1 MTQSASGNPAKTD
14 IAVLVLFFNRPDML
28 SRLFEQLRQA
38 RPSCLL
44 LFQDGPRNDADLPKM
59 EACRNVVAD
68 DKIDWDCT
76 VHRSYQTVNR
86 GCDPS
91 SFLSLKW
98 AFSLYDK
105 CVKLEDD
112 DCPSLSFFPFCKDM
126 LDRYE
131 HDQRVTLISGL
142 NADEVTP
149 DVPYDYF
156 FTSTFSI
163 NGWATW
169 RRVVDQWD
177 EHYTFLDDDFNM
189 KQLEDV
195 IRERR
200 HPADFLSS
208 CRRHRASGKAY
219 YETIFRTS
227 MLFNSGLTILPRVN
241 MIANAGASADGVH
254 YSGSNALLPRGLR
267 RIFEMK
273 CHELEFPLRHP
284 RYVIENVAYKERLYR
299 TMGYGHPWLK
309 AGRSLEELWL
319 SLRHGQF
326 RHIVNSLMRR
336 IDIWRGHR

>member
-1 MTQSASGNPAKTD
+1 MMNYPPQTD
-14 IAVLVLFFNRPDML
+14 IAVLVLFFNRPEML
-28 SRLFEQLRQA
+28 SRLFDRIRAA
-38 RPSCLL
+38 RPSHLL
-44 LFQDGPRNDADLPKM
+44 LFQDGPRNDLDLPKM
-59 EACRNVVAD
+59 EACRAVVTD
-68 DKIDWDCT
+68 EQIDWECT

-112 DCPSLSFFPFCKDM
+112 DCPSLSFFPFCKEM

-131 HDQRVTLISGL
+131 HDQRISLISGL

-149 DVPYDYF
+149 DIPYDYF
-156 FTSTFSI
+156 FTTTFSI

-177 EHYTFLDDDFNM
+177 EHYTFLDDAYNIH
-189 KQLEDV
+189 QLETL
-195 IRERR
+195 IKERR
-200 HPADFLSS
+200 HPKDFLPS

-227 MLFNSGLTILPRVN
+227 MLLNNGLSIIPRVN
-241 MIANAGASADGVH
+241 MIANAGASDEGVH
-254 YSGSNALLPRGLR
+254 YSGSNELIPHALR
-267 RIFEMK
+267 RIFEMD
-273 CHELEFPLRHP
+273 CHELDFPLRHP
-284 RYVIENVAYKERLYR
+284 RYVVENVEYKDRLYR
-299 TMGYGHPWLK
+299 TMGWGHPWIK

-326 RHIVNSLMRR
+326 RHIADALRR
-336 IDIWRGHR
+336 RFRL

>member
-1 MTQSASGNPAKTD
+1 MMKYPPQTD
-14 IAVLVLFFNRPDML
+14 IAVLVLFFNRPEML
-28 SRLFEQLRQA
+28 SRLFDRIRAA
-38 RPSCLL
+38 RPSHLL
-44 LFQDGPRNDADLPKM
+44 LFQDGPRNDLDLPKM
-59 EACRNVVAD
+59 EACRAVVTD
-68 DKIDWDCT
+68 EQIDWECT

-112 DCPSLSFFPFCKDM
+112 DCPSLSFFPFCKEM

-131 HDQRVTLISGL
+131 HDQRISLISGL

-149 DVPYDYF
+149 DIPYDYF
-156 FTSTFSI
+156 FTTTFSI

-177 EHYTFLDDDFNM
+177 EHYTFLDDAYNIH
-189 KQLEDV
+189 QLETL
-195 IRERR
+195 IKERR
-200 HPADFLSS
+200 HPKDFLPS

-227 MLFNSGLTILPRVN
+227 MLLNNGLSIIPRVN
-241 MIANAGASADGVH
+241 MIANAGASDEGVH
-254 YSGSNALLPRGLR
+254 YSGSNELIPHALR
-267 RIFEMK
+267 RIFEMD
-273 CHELEFPLRHP
+273 CHELDFPLRHP
-284 RYVIENVAYKERLYR
+284 RYVVENVEYKDRLYR
-299 TMGYGHPWLK
+299 TMGWGHPWIK

-326 RHIVNSLMRR
+326 CHIADALRR
-336 IDIWRGHR
+336 RFRL